1 MGRPLMPG
9 GRRLGSDPLPPL
21 PLPPLHLP
29 PLYSHTLCPLMC
41 PYLPH
46 LPHKQQPKSGGG
58 HIQHTV
64 IAHRPAAHK
73 QMQHC
78 STRTCVHPAT
88 QPGAAASR
96 NGQGKRRAIQE
107 LANRNGRGKRRA
119 IQELANRNGQGK
131 RRAIQE
137 RAVSAVATQ
146 RAKQRLAAGSLACK
160 HMFVILDTRV
170 HLKLKTH
177 SARVHL
183 KLKTHSA
190 ITRVHLKLKTHSAIA
205 LHLRHRTILIVSRCL
220 SASVR
225 ACATLSHAH
234 TSRTH
239 TSLSLFVCVV
249 CASAN

>member
-1 MGRPLMPG
+1 MPG
-9 GRRLGSDPLPPL
+9 GVGILVPRPLADPSEVTVTLACS
-21 PLPPLHLP
+21 HT
-29 PLYSHTLCPLMC
+29 LYSHTLCPLMC

-119 IQELANRNGQGK
+119 IQELANRNGK
-131 RRAIQE
+131 
-137 RAVSAVATQ
+137 
-146 RAKQRLAAGSLACK
+146 
-160 HMFVILDTRV
+160 
-170 HLKLKTH
+170 
-177 SARVHL
+177 
-183 KLKTHSA
+183 
-190 ITRVHLKLKTHSAIA
+190 
-205 LHLRHRTILIVSRCL
+205 
-220 SASVR
+220 
-225 ACATLSHAH
+225 
-234 TSRTH
+234 
-239 TSLSLFVCVV
+239 
-249 CASAN
+249 ASAGRYRREPYQPWRRNAQNSVSQPVP